1 MMYWLLWF
9 DADAVQLN
17 RMARKLHHVVVME
30 MKNGCTVH
38 VALVCI
44 EGQRLSK
51 NCRNHHRLLRI
62 NFSDSDSW
70 DCV

>member
-1 MMYWLLWF
+1 LWF

-17 RMARKLHHVVVME
+17 RMARRLHRVAVME
-30 MKNGCTVH
+30 LKNGFTVH

-44 EGQRLSK
+44 GGQRVGK
-51 NCRNHHRLLRI
+51 NCRGHHRLLRI
-62 NFSDSDSW
+62 NFSDSDSG